1 MNEEDAVDDGAADAG
16 ADADGRGRR
25 RTALLVVASAI
36 VAGLVGGF
44 IGNQIESPA
53 DRAAARAA
61 PTPSLI
67 TVPVEYRSLS
77 SELVLAGQV
86 NYNEPTLV
94 QLAGSVG
101 IDPGETAVVTDI
113 RAVGDVVQEGDVLL
127 EVTGRPVLVLQGQL
141 PMYRR
146 LVIGTEGPDVVQ
158 LEEALARLG
167 YDPGTTDSVFD
178 AATAAAV
185 EELYGDAGYI
195 AEGPS
200 VDERDALTGAQ
211 EAVRQAEDNVRAA
224 EEALASASRPMLES
238 ERLQLE
244 RSLASARE
252 AVPAAED
259 DARRARVDADQ
270 SVAAAAASRDAARTA
285 RDAAAQIRD
294 LARGGAIDPDTGEP
308 YTAERIAALDVE
320 AAQAQ
325 ESFVGA
331 EATLVSAENQRA
343 QGVAAAD
350 QAIADARFQLQLA
363 EAQYAEATASG
374 DTSALN
380 EAVASARLAL
390 SAAVTNLTALQAAT
404 GLRIS
409 PGEIV
414 FVPALP
420 SNVTESFVAL
430 GSTVQGPIGTLATS
444 STLVT
449 ARVSRVDSGLVAVG
463 APVAIEI
470 RGAGVT
476 TTGTVLSV
484 GTPTAPEA
492 GGGDQP
498 AGPTEGTGRLE
509 VAILPDAP
517 AVVANYVFW
526 DARVVVTVA
535 STDGEVLVVPVAAL
549 TVGPDQVS
557 QVEVE
562 RVAATDDEPA
572 VTAIVEVEVGLT
584 ANGLAEVRPLVDGSL
599 GVDDRVVVGV
609 ETNERLNEDE
619 TEGPTV
625 PGSDDGEG
633 DDGDDE
639 PNGDQGDGEG
649 DGADGGYAESE
660 NPLAALLGWE
670 ANPIEDRRRQLEVEE
685 LTSTCMRDQG
695 FEYEPVDWSAQMNPE
710 DDLQFS
716 DPVAFGEKYGYGVM
730 RSYELY
736 EIGDGGEGQD
746 FEDPNQE
753 YVNSLSPDEQN
764 AYYEALYGSG
774 MEEPVDE
781 DVEVVDPTPEQMGCS
796 GMASAEVFG
805 DRDLGPEVQDALED
819 YFTNLSSDPRLDEA
833 NRAWAACME
842 PHIEELGLDP
852 APQRPDEMWNVINR
866 LKTEAQGL
874 EAIPVSSEAEMNEY
888 FESGEPVYSSEMNE
902 NGEGFVYL
910 GEPVE
915 LSAEEID
922 RLTTIEVE
930 LWTFDRACQDESD
943 IKEIQRQIELDVVD
957 QLLSRFPE
965 LAG

>member
-1 MNEEDAVDDGAADAG
+1 MSGDEAVETGVVTDDVVDTV
-16 ADADGRGRR
+16 ADGRGRR
-25 RTALLVVASAI
+25 RTAVLVVVSAI
-36 VAGLVGGF
+36 LAGVVGGF
-44 IGNQIESPA
+44 IGNRIESPA

-61 PTPSLI
+61 PVPSLI
-67 TVPVEYRSLS
+67 TVPVELRSLS

-86 NYNEPTLV
+86 NYNEPTLI
-94 QLAGSVG
+94 QLAGNVG
-101 IDPGETAVVTDI
+101 IGPGEAAVVTDV

-127 EVTGRPVLVLQGQL
+127 EVTGRPVLALQGQL

-146 LVIGTEGPDVVQ
+146 LVIGGEGPDVTQ

-167 YDPGTTDSVFD
+167 YDPGTRDSVFD
-178 AATAAAV
+178 TSTAAAV
-185 EELYGDAGYI
+185 EQMYSDAGYV

-200 VDERDALTGAQ
+200 VDERDALTDAQ
-211 EAVRQAEDNVRAA
+211 DAVRQAEDNLRTA

-238 ERLQLE
+238 ERLQLD
-244 RSLASARE
+244 RTLASARA

-270 SVAAAAASRDAARTA
+270 SVAAAAASRDAARTVS
-285 RDAAAQIRD
+285 DAAVRTRD
-294 LARGGAIDPDTGEP
+294 LALSGAVDPDTGEP
-308 YTAERIAALDVE
+308 YTADRISALEVEVAQARESLVAAE
-320 AAQAQ
+320 AA
-325 ESFVGA
+325 V
-331 EATLVSAENQRA
+331 VSAENERA
-343 QGVAAAD
+343 RSVAAAD

-363 EAQYAEATASG
+363 EAQYAEGTASG
-374 DTSALN
+374 DTSALS
-380 EAVASARLAL
+380 ETVASAGLAL
-390 SAAVTNLTALQAAT
+390 AAATTNLTALQAAT

-420 SNVTESFVAL
+420 SNVTESFVTL
-430 GSTVQGPIGTLATS
+430 GSTVQGPVGTLATS

-476 TTGTVLSV
+476 TTGTVLNV
-484 GTPTAPEA
+484 GTPTVPASDP
-492 GGGDQP
+492 GDQP
-498 AGPTEGTGRLE
+498 VGPSEGTGRLE

-517 AVVANYVFW
+517 AVVADYVFW
-526 DARVVVTVA
+526 DARVVVMVA

-562 RVAATDDEPA
+562 RVAATDDQRA
-572 VTAIVEVEVGLT
+572 VTEVVEVEVGLT
-584 ANGLAEVRPLVDGSL
+584 ASGLAEVRPLDAAALDVG
-599 GVDDRVVVGV
+599 DRVVVGV
-609 ETNERLNEDE
+609 ETNERLNEVA
-619 TEGPTV
+619 THGPTV
-625 PGSDDGEG
+625 PGRDDEPDDDADDGADDDGESS
-633 DDGDDE
+633 
-639 PNGDQGDGEG
+639 
-649 DGADGGYAESE
+649 GGYADSD

-685 LTSTCMRDQG
+685 LTADCMRDQG
-695 FEYEPVDWSAQMNPE
+695 FEYQPVDWSAQSNPE
-710 DDLQFS
+710 DELQFS

-736 EIGDGGEGQD
+736 ELGGGEGQA

-753 YVNSLSPDEQN
+753 YVNSLSPDEQT
-764 AYYEALYGSG
+764 AYYEALYGAAF
-774 MEEPVDE
+774 EEPADVDGE
-781 DVEVVDPTPEQMGCS
+781 FVEPAPEAMGCS
-796 GMASAEVFG
+796 GIASAEVWG
-805 DRDLGPEVQDALED
+805 ERELAPEVEGALED
-819 YFTNLSSDPRLDEA
+819 YFANLASDPRLEDA
-833 NRAWAACME
+833 HRAWAGCMA
-842 PHIEELGLDP
+842 PVVEERGLDP

-888 FESGEPVYSSEMNE
+888 FESGEPVYSAETNE

-910 GEPVE
+910 GEPSE
-915 LSAEEID
+915 LSADEIE
-922 RLTTIEVE
+922 RLTAIEVE
-930 LWTFDRACQDESD
+930 LWKQDQACQDD
-943 IKEIQRQIELDVVD
+943 ADVKEVQRQIELDVVD
-957 QLLSRFPE
+957 QLVSRFPE